1 MLTEVCIM
9 SIGLLVSVAVVQ
21 WWGLRLSGVMV
32 VPLLAIYGLYNYAT
46 IPVFILSTI
55 AAYISLHFVKQRTLL
70 YGRGLLL
77 AGILIG
83 ALVPLLTLVV
93 VAYVYGVLFITEI
106 EFVGTI
112 LPGIAAYNFHQ
123 LSLERRLDDAI
134 LSLGV
139 LTGLLIL
146 GTVLLEPL
154 AGLRTGV
161 DLPPILLS
169 EESDVAAAQGLA
181 VDDPGYQG
189 VVPITLGGAV
199 IGLGLFL
206 AEAVRSRWGLR
217 AGGII
222 AIPLLAVFSLQ
233 DAGAVVLYLLVLP
246 IVYGAIA
253 KLEGQT
259 LLYGRIILSVSLMA
273 SLAVALPFVAILGME
288 IGLIA
293 FFSAIFAGISVYN
306 FRRVPPIDRFQ
317 TVLVTAGV
325 FAISIAFLRVFV
337 EPAPGGLF
345 QLLGIAHLVGGALL
359 LTAAVWA
366 CYQIERKQPDLNQL
380 NVT

>member
-1 MLTEVCIM
+1 MFTEVCIM
-9 SIGLLVSVAVVQ
+9 SIGLLVGVAVVQ
-21 WWGLRLSGVMV
+21 RWGLRLSGVMV

-55 AAYISLHFVKQRTLL
+55 AAYVSLHFIKQRTLL

-77 AGILIG
+77 ASILTG
-83 ALVPLLTLVV
+83 ALVPLLTLVF
-93 VAYVYGVLFITEI
+93 VAYAYGVLFITEV

-154 AGLRTGV
+154 AGLETGA

-199 IGLGLFL
+199 IGLGLVL

-253 KLEGQT
+253 KLEEQT
-259 LLYGRIILSVSLMA
+259 LLYGRIILAVSLMA

-293 FFSAIFAGISVYN
+293 FFSAVFAGVSVYN
-306 FRRVPPIDRFQ
+306 FRRVSPIDRFQ

-325 FAISIAFLRVFV
+325 FAISIAVLRVFV

-345 QLLGIAHLVGGALL
+345 PRLGVVHLVGGALL
-359 LTAAVWA
+359 LTAAIWA
-366 CYQIERKQPDLNQL
+366 CYQIERKQPDLDQL